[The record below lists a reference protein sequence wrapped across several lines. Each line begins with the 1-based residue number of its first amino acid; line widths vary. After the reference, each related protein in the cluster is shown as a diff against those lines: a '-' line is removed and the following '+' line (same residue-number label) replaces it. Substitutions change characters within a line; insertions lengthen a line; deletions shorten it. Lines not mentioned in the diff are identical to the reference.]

1 MRSFAKVKPSRIF
14 PNTGAKTNS
23 ESTST
28 FRPRNRRFHVFF
40 HIADEEVTTA
50 KTVIHGIIAGV
61 PLPFPVPD
69 DNACHVMKCPIAAGT
84 TEIYSPSLKC
94 EPSYPKV
101 FI

>member
-1 MRSFAKVKPSRIF
+1 MNQRQTLGQGTDVFI
-14 PNTGAKTNS
+14 
-23 ESTST
+23 
-28 FRPRNRRFHVFF
+28 FF
-40 HIADEEVTTA
+40 HISDEAVTTA

-101 FI
+101 LLYDSYKIPPLIG